1 MITKAKQIQ
10 LAMTHSYHPRT
21 KHIDVRHR
29 IDKNKICLQY
39 KNKVEM
45 VADIQIKILP
55 KAERRPEKSNGFM

>member
-1 MITKAKQIQ
+1 
-10 LAMTHSYHPRT
+10 MTHSYHPRT